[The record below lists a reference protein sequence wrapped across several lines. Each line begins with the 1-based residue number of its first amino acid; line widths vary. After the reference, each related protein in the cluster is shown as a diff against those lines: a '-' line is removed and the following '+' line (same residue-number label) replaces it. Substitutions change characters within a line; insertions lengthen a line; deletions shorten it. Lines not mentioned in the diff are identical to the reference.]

1 MIISDKRIEANRR
14 NARLQSTGPK
24 TPGKGRPHQ
33 SMNALKHNILSRQ
46 LVVQGYK
53 IAESSDEFQALY
65 QQYHEHLAPAGPL
78 EEMLVDQIVSLT
90 WRLRRARTAETGEIA
105 LHADHTWW
113 VRNRE
118 ENPAKLQ
125 MEWGLFGDPIHA
137 MKQSI
142 TGSYLIQEYL
152 RHLEDAVMGGEELTE
167 DLLKNIARIFFGDK
181 PNVLVNQFEKHRLKI
196 QQNPEN
202 LDDDALREKN
212 IQISL
217 AFIGEKLLEYSHCL
231 KDCLARKK

>member
-14 NARLQSTGPK
+14 NALQSTGPK
-24 TPGKGRPHQ
+24 TPEGKATS

-65 QQYHEHLAPAGPL
+65 QQYHEHLAPVGPL
-78 EEMLVDQIVSLT
+78 EEMLVDQIISLT

-118 ENPAKLQ
+118 ENPAKIADG
-125 MEWGLFGDPIHA
+125 MG
-137 MKQSI
+137 
-142 TGSYLIQEYL
+142 TL
-152 RHLEDAVMGGEELTE
+152 R
-167 DLLKNIARIFFGDK
+167 
-181 PNVLVNQFEKHRLKI
+181 
-196 QQNPEN
+196 
-202 LDDDALREKN
+202 
-212 IQISL
+212 
-217 AFIGEKLLEYSHCL
+217 
-231 KDCLARKK
+231 